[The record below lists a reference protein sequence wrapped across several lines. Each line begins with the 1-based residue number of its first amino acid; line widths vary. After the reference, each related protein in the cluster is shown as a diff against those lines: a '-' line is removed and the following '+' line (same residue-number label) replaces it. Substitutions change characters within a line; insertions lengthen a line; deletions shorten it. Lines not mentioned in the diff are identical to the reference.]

1 MSESGGTEEDIKIR
15 IGKANNAFIALR
27 NIWNSNS
34 ISQKTKL
41 RLFKS
46 NILSILLF
54 GCESWKV
61 TSTITHKLQTFVNR
75 CLRKILKIHWPD
87 TISNADLWSQTEIKP
102 IELVVKQ
109 RKWRWIGHTLR
120 KPNTNIAKEALEWN
134 PQGKRKRG
142 RSATT
147 WRRSVMAEARQLNKT
162 WSELKE
168 ESKNRVRWRQVV
180 AALCSERN
188 GIG

>member
-1 MSESGGTEEDIKIR
+1 M
-15 IGKANNAFIALR
+15 
-27 NIWNSNS
+27 
-34 ISQKTKL
+34 
-41 RLFKS
+41 
-46 NILSILLF
+46 
-54 GCESWKV
+54 
-61 TSTITHKLQTFVNR
+61 
-75 CLRKILKIHWPD
+75 KIHWPD

-142 RSATT
+142 RPTTT